1 MIEDILA
8 QGQAAHR
15 AGKLADAESSYRRVL
30 AARPDHTEAMYALGV
45 LMAQSRRVSES
56 MDLLKRASCLVPEDT
71 RIARNLAL
79 VLQAAGRPK
88 EAEAEFVRL
97 CEMEPAVGDHRFGLA
112 LLYSAQGRHQ
122 ESIEQFRKGLAL
134 APDNADAWCNLGLAH
149 RAAGEDQDAL
159 EAFARAVA
167 VSPAMV
173 KAHGNRGALLMALG
187 RWEEALEAWDRL
199 IALEPAIADVYA
211 DKGVALAQ
219 LGRTQD
225 AADCFRRAEDLD
237 ANNAL
242 YPYNLGRAL
251 QDLGC
256 LPEAAEAYDRAT
268 ARDPEYV
275 SAYLNMGVV
284 LRRMGNV
291 DLALEKYARAI
302 ELQPDNG
309 AAHLNRGKLLTAAS
323 RFDDALPDYRRAV
336 ALLPNDGDSRCELVH
351 LRRQMCDWDDLA
363 ADEAE
368 LRALVQAG
376 VEGVDPF
383 VFMSLDT
390 PPAEQ
395 LACARLWAAEME
407 RETLSKAERLAPAAP
422 AAAGPIRLGYLSA
435 DFRRHPGAQI
445 VTDLLERHDRGRFSV
460 HAYSCGPDDDSDERR
475 RAMAAVDHFTDIAEL
490 DLAEAASRIR
500 ADGIDIL
507 INLSGYTQYNRTGL
521 LALRPA
527 PVQVSYLGYVGT
539 LGADFADYLVADPV
553 VLPPSEQPYY
563 AERIVSMPHCYLP
576 SDSSRALP
584 PAAPGRSEAGLPEDG
599 MVFCAFHG
607 HQKITPSTFALWMEV
622 LAKVPGSV
630 LWLLDGADSTRDRLR
645 GHAGKAG
652 IDPDRLVFAP
662 RVEFE
667 AHLARHR
674 LADLFLDA
682 LPYNAH
688 GSAVDALWM
697 GLPLLTCEGSSF
709 PGRVASSV
717 LQAAGLPDLVTRSPA
732 SFVEM
737 AVALANDP
745 GRLADLR
752 RHLEEG
758 RGRLPLFDN
767 ESFTRD
773 LERAY
778 ERMIERARAGLPP
791 EAFSV

>member
-30 AARPDHTEAMYALGV
+30 AARPDQTEAMYALGV

-88 EAEAEFVRL
+88 EAEAEFIRL
-97 CEMEPAVGDHRFGLA
+97 CDMEPGVGDHHFGLA
-112 LLYSAQGRHQ
+112 LLYSAQGRQ
-122 ESIEQFRKGLAL
+122 QDAIEQFRKGLAL
-134 APDNADAWCNLGLAH
+134 APDNADAWCNLGLAC
-149 RAAGEDQDAL
+149 RAAGENLGAL
-159 EAFARAVA
+159 EAFGRAVSI
-167 VSPAMV
+167 SPAMV
-173 KAHGNRGALLMALG
+173 KAHGNRGALLMALS
-187 RWEEALEAWDRL
+187 RWEEAVQTWDRL
-199 IALEPAIADVYA
+199 LGLEPGIADVYA

-219 LGRTQD
+219 LGRIED
-225 AADCFRRAEDLD
+225 AADCFRRAEELD
-237 ANNAL
+237 SNNAL

-256 LPEAAEAYDRAT
+256 LSEAAEAYDRAT
-268 ARDPEYV
+268 SRDPEYV

-284 LRRMGNV
+284 LRRLGNV
-291 DLALEKYARAI
+291 DLALDKYAQAI
-302 ELQPDNG
+302 ELQPENG
-309 AAHLNRGKLLTAAS
+309 AAHLNRGKLLTDQN
-323 RFDDALPDYRRAV
+323 RLDEALSDYRRA
-336 ALLPNDGDSRCELVH
+336 AELMPDDADSRCELVH
-351 LRRQMCDWDDLA
+351 MRRQLCDWNDLA
-363 ADEAE
+363 ADEEA
-368 LRALVQAG
+368 LRALVRAG
-376 VEGVDPF
+376 AEGVDPF
-383 VFMSLDT
+383 VFMSLDV
-390 PPAEQ
+390 PPGEQ
-395 LACARLWAAEME
+395 LDCARLWAAEVE
-407 RETLSKAERLAPAAP
+407 RKALSKAERLDPAQP
-422 AAAGPIRLGYLSA
+422 SSDGPIRLGYLSA

-445 VTDLLERHDRGRFSV
+445 VTDLLERHDRGRFKV
-460 HAYSCGPDDDSDERR
+460 HAYSCGPDDGSDERR
-475 RAMAAVDHFTDIAEL
+475 RVMAAVDQFTDIADL
-490 DLAEAASRIR
+490 DLAEAATRIR
-500 ADGIDIL
+500 DDGIDIL

-539 LGADFADYLVADPV
+539 LGANFADYLVVDPV
-553 VLPPSEQPYY
+553 VVPPSEQAYY
-563 AERIVSMPHCYLP
+563 AERIVYLPRCYLP
-576 SDSSRALP
+576 SDSSRVLP
-584 PAAPGRSEAGLPEDG
+584 PAGPGRLEMGLPENG
-599 MVFCAFHG
+599 IVFCAFHG
-607 HQKITPSTFALWMEV
+607 HQKITPSTFKLWMEA
-622 LAKVPGSV
+622 LSKVPESV
-630 LWLLDGADSTRDRLR
+630 LWLLDGTDTTREHLR
-645 GHAGKAG
+645 GYATEQGV
-652 IDPDRLVFAP
+652 DPDRLVFAP

-667 AHLARHR
+667 VHLDRHR

-717 LQAAGLPDLVTRSPA
+717 LQAAGLPELVTHSPA
-732 SFVEM
+732 AFVEM

-745 GRLADLR
+745 GRLARLR

-778 ERMIERARAGLPP
+778 ERMVERSRAGLPP
-791 EAFSV
+791 EPFSV